1 MTNYCPGISLPVHV
15 SKILPMKFS
24 SVTRINL
31 TIVAVCI
38 AAVLF
43 ASLLGFIPD
52 ERETAVAQR
61 VRVCET
67 LASSMSFLV
76 ERSEYEQIEFQ
87 LEVFKQRNED
97 SVSAALR
104 RQDDRIVASV
114 GEHELSWR
122 DAIEKESDGCF
133 VVPIRSD
140 TAMWG
145 RLEVQFVPV
154 YSGMQTFFSPTVISL
169 LGILVPV
176 VASAAWIHLYRILRY
191 LDPSKAVPPRVRQTL
206 DSFSEGVALLDLDEQ
221 VVLVNDAFAELFDQS
236 PDDLIGVA
244 MRKLPWTHTSDS
256 AELSLPWRITA
267 DTAQAVSGHTLR
279 LEHAD
284 GSWRIFSVNTS
295 PILDEKE
302 RFQGVMVALADVTP
316 LEQKREQLAT
326 TLFELN
332 RSKDEI
338 TKQNEE
344 LRYLATRD
352 PLTSCINRRTF
363 FEQFDQLFNES
374 KNTGR
379 PLCALMVDIDFFK
392 SINDNYG
399 HSKGDDVLRAT
410 GLLLNELAREDDVVC
425 RYGGEEFSVLMPG
438 LSLDEASEAAE
449 SIRRRMSKIDFVEFN
464 ITASLGISE
473 VKLGASDPQALL
485 DQADKC
491 LYVAKRNGRDQV
503 VRFDTVPDDLI
514 VDESKISRVK
524 PEEIETNTSIPFSA
538 VSALLSALSYRD
550 AQTGAHSTR
559 VASYAALLAQRLLGP
574 KEVYVIEIAGLLHD
588 IGKIGVPD
596 AILLKPGRLDEAE
609 WKIMERHDRIGIEI
623 INKSFKHNELTEIV
637 RCHHSRFDGT
647 GTGGLHGEEIPIGA
661 RILTIADSFDAMVSD
676 RPYRKG
682 MPIQD
687 ALHELRRC
695 AGTQFDPDLVRQF
708 CQIVEEGSTY
718 SAVGSIDIAQEV
730 LLSIS
735 EQVERITD
743 AADQGDYESFLA
755 LADRLR
761 QTANQSNLPE
771 VAGVAAKAYD
781 LASEDTQLETLV
793 KASFELLNVCRSLN
807 ETVVSD
813 AARDINTQEQELH
826 A

>member
-1 MTNYCPGISLPVHV
+1 MQ
-15 SKILPMKFS
+15 FS
-24 SVTRINL
+24 CVTRTNL

-38 AAVLF
+38 AAVQF
-43 ASLLGFIPD
+43 ASLLGFVPD
-52 ERETAVAQR
+52 ERGTAVAQR

-67 LASSMSFLV
+67 LATSMSFLV
-76 ERSEYEQIEFQ
+76 ERSEYEQIELQ
-87 LEVFKQRNED
+87 LESFKQRNKEFI
-97 SVSAALR
+97 SAALR
-104 RQDDRIVASV
+104 RDDELIIAAI
-114 GEHELSWR
+114 GGHELSWR
-122 DAIEKESDGCF
+122 DAMEKESDGCF
-133 VVPIRSD
+133 VLPILSG
-140 TAMWG
+140 AALWG
-145 RLEVQFVPV
+145 RLEVQFAPV
-154 YSGMQTFFSPTVISL
+154 YTGLQKYFSATVTSL
-169 LGILVPV
+169 LAILVPI
-176 VASAAWIHLYRILRY
+176 VALVAWILLYRVLRY
-191 LDPSKAVPPRVRQTL
+191 IDPSKAVPPRVRQTL
-206 DSFSEGVALLDLDEQ
+206 DSFSEGVALLDRDEQ
-221 VVLVNDAFAELFDQS
+221 VVLVNDAFAGLFDLA
-236 PDDLIGVA
+236 PDDLIGVS
-244 MRKLPWTHTSDS
+244 MRTLPWTHTADS
-256 AELSLPWRITA
+256 TELSLPWKITA
-267 DTAQAVSGHTLR
+267 NTTQAVNGHTLR
-279 LEHAD
+279 LEHSD
-284 GSWRIFSVNTS
+284 GSWRIFSVNSS
-295 PILDEKE
+295 PILDEE
-302 RFQGVMVALADVTP
+302 GRFQGVMVALADVTP

-332 RSKDEI
+332 QSKDEI

-344 LRYLATRD
+344 LRHLATRD

-363 FEQFDQLFNES
+363 FEQFDNLFNES
-374 KNTGR
+374 KTSGR

-399 HSKGDDVLRAT
+399 HSKGDDVLQAT
-410 GLLLNELAREDDVVC
+410 GLLLNELTRDDDVVC

-449 SIRRRMSKIDFVEFN
+449 RIRGSMAKIDFVGFT
-464 ITASLGISE
+464 ITASVGVSE

-491 LYVAKRNGRDQV
+491 LYVAKRKGRDQV
-503 VRFDTVPDDLI
+503 VRFDKVPDDLI

-524 PEEIETNTSIPFSA
+524 PEENKSSDSIPFSA

-559 VASYAALLAQRLLGP
+559 VAAYAALLAQRLLGP

-596 AILLKPGRLDEAE
+596 AILLKPGRLDEVE
-609 WKIMERHDRIGIEI
+609 WKIMDRHDRFGIEI
-623 INKSFKHNELTEIV
+623 INKSFKHDELTEIV
-637 RCHHSRFDGT
+637 RCHYNRFDGT

-676 RPYRKG
+676 RPYRNG

-687 ALHELRRC
+687 ALNELCRC
-695 AGTQFDPDLVRQF
+695 AGTQFDPDLVQLF
-708 CQIVEEGSTY
+708 CDVVQEGSLF
-718 SAVGSIDIAQEV
+718 SAPEATEISQEV

-743 AADQGDYESFLA
+743 AADQGDYESFVA

-771 VAGVAAKAYD
+771 VAAVATKVYD
-781 LASEDTQLETLV
+781 LACEDTQLESLV
-793 KASFELLNVCRSLN
+793 QASFELLNVCRSLHKS
-807 ETVVSD
+807 VVSD
-813 AARDINTQEQELH
+813 AERNIKAQEQELH